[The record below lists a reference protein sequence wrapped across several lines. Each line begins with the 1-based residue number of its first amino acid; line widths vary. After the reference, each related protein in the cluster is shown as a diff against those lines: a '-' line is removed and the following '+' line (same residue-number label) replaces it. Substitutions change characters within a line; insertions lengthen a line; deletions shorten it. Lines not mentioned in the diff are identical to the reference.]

1 MVAQQ
6 PDVTGLSN
14 QYIFFVFTVVC
25 SIKKAKFKAFIKQLL
40 HDGRKTNPQACKS
53 IQCSDDVQRKHKTTV
68 CADVCNLCQKN

>member
-40 HDGRKTNPQACKS
+40 HDGRKTNPQACK
-53 IQCSDDVQRKHKTTV
+53 HKTTV
-68 CADVCNLCQKN
+68 CADVCNLFQKN